1 MAMSVAPPTA
11 FRAEGSDPAVTPLQ
25 PIVPLLRDS
34 TLTEIMINGPDA
46 VYVEREGK
54 VLLTDRRFDDENHLL
69 GAISALVAT
78 AGRPVD
84 FHEAPLQGPPPCRP
98 PFTPGFTPGCRAGP
112 PLALPKVSAP
122 PLR

>member
-1 MAMSVAPPTA
+1 MPMIVAPPTTS
-11 FRAEGSDPAVTPLQ
+11 RATAPDPGVTPLQ
-25 PIVPLLRDS
+25 PIIPLLRDS
-34 TLTEIMINGPDA
+34 TLTEIMVNGPDA

-84 FHEAPLQGPPPCRP
+84 LSEPLLEAPLPGGPRLTAGLPP
-98 PFTPGFTPGCRAGP
+98 
-112 PLALPKVSAP
+112 V
-122 PLR
+122 